1 MDHDGGGS
9 SRSHVFHPH
18 TCDSVVFFILDG
30 STSWSKIL
38 GNISFVVWMN
48 IMDRTRLMAVLGPNQ

>member
-1 MDHDGGGS
+1 M
-9 SRSHVFHPH
+9 VAA
-18 TCDSVVFFILDG
+18 VVGAMYFILILVTALFFFILDG